1 MTLTLGPGVDQQVPM
16 DKALGSPGFVVVVH
30 DTAADAELAVRES
43 LGRTRPDCA
52 LFTGETDISTDDLA
66 GHDHDAVFLLDPE
79 ETQELLTRAKRMS
92 PLDQLF
98 QRLPNTVV
106 SYGDAGTV
114 RELLVDLVN
123 LPYHVIRLDAQRH
136 VPGYHADT
144 DAGADRL
151 GISADVDMLA
161 DLVASR
167 LIKPPLSI
175 GLFGDWGSGKS
186 FFMRR
191 MRERIRVLAD
201 LAAAEE
207 TTVRQRGP
215 GVSSYCSSVRQI
227 TFNAWHYVEANLWA
241 SLASHI
247 FDNLATGDSE
257 DDLRRRADRLGEL
270 RRTEQSL
277 LTRLSAVRLERMM
290 VAARHQRQPVA
301 VDLTGDDYAWVAK
314 ELGVPDA
321 TIGDVRRFAEE
332 VSGVKAEAKR
342 AGTLFKSSPFAWVTL
357 GAGLILAG
365 VLAFVAQSPAW
376 PVVTAVVAA
385 VVAATPVVTKVREA
399 AKRINRAAETDQAAT
414 GKRLAELDAE
424 TARLERA
431 VAELAPGQDVTAFA
445 RSRGAD
451 YRQHLGVVSSLRRD
465 LETFAAIL
473 DKERESDGGLERIV
487 LYIDDLDR
495 CPPDVVVKVLEA
507 IHLLVALP
515 VFVVVVGVDD
525 RWLLQAVR
533 QHYAAMLPDD
543 VMTPADYVEKVFQ
556 IPFQL
561 SAMDGDGFGDLVHA
575 LAGSGAAGPGS
586 PRVLRPPVDPTADTT
601 ELGPVMV
608 TPMVRPRQLDISAGE
623 LEFLTRLAPL
633 VPSPRAAKRLVNLYR
648 LLRSRL
654 AGHELEDFVEGAGA
668 RAVLTLL
675 AVHAGDSEAAVGLF
689 ARIGAAG
696 TGVASWR
703 GLLDR
708 YAKDDDVETLC
719 ATLRTIDGMPD
730 SLGVYR
736 EWLPLVRRFS
746 FGHRPGH

>member
-1 MTLTLGPGVDQQVPM
+1 MTLTLGPGVDQQVPL

-43 LGRTRPDCA
+43 LGRTRPNCA

-66 GHDHDAVFLLDPE
+66 GHDHDAVFLLDPA

-106 SYGDAGTV
+106 SCGDAGTV
-114 RELLVDLVN
+114 RALLTDLAN
-123 LPYHVIRLDAQRH
+123 LPHHVVRLDAQRH
-136 VPGYHADT
+136 VPGYHPDT
-144 DAGADRL
+144 DAGADRI

-161 DLVASR
+161 ELVASR
-167 LIKPPLSI
+167 LIRPPLSI
-175 GLFGDWGSGKS
+175 GLFGDWGCGKS

-191 MRERIRVLAD
+191 MRQRVRTLAA

-207 TTVRQRGP
+207 AAARQRGRA
-215 GVSSYCSSVRQI
+215 VSSYCSSVRQI

-241 SLASHI
+241 SLGAHV
-247 FDNLATGDSE
+247 FDQLATGTSE

-277 LTRLSAVRLERMM
+277 LTKLSAVRLERMM
-290 VAARHQRQPVA
+290 VAARHQRQPVT
-301 VDLTGDDYAWVAK
+301 VDLTGADYAWVAK

-342 AGTLFKSSPFAWVTL
+342 AGTLLRSSPFAWVTL
-357 GAGLILAG
+357 GAGLIVAG
-365 VLAFVAQSPAW
+365 VLAFVLQSPAW
-376 PVVTAVVAA
+376 PVVTAVVSA
-385 VVAATPVVTKVREA
+385 VLAATPVVTKVREA
-399 AKRINRAAETDQAAT
+399 ATRINRAAETEQAAT

-424 TARLERA
+424 AARLERA
-431 VAELAPGQDVTAFA
+431 VAELVPGQDVTAFA
-445 RSRGAD
+445 KSRGAD
-451 YRQHLGVVSSLRRD
+451 YRQHLGVVSLLRRD

-473 DKERESDGGLERIV
+473 DKEREAGTGLERIV

-515 VFVVVVGVDD
+515 VFVVVVGADS

-533 QHYAAMLPDD
+533 QHYAELLPDG
-543 VMTPADYVEKVFQ
+543 VLTPADYVEKVVQ

-561 SAMDGDGFGDLVHA
+561 AGMDKDGFGDLMRS
-575 LAGSGAAGPGS
+575 LARSGASASAAPGA
-586 PRVLRPPVDPTADTT
+586 VRPAVDPTADTT
-601 ELGPVMV
+601 ELDTALAAASP
-608 TPMVRPRQLDISAGE
+608 RPRQLDISAGE

-633 VPSPRAAKRLVNLYR
+633 VASPRAAKRLVNLYR
-648 LLRSRL
+648 LVRARL
-654 AGHELEDFVEGAGA
+654 TGHELDDFVDGPES

-675 AVHAGDSEAAVGLF
+675 AVHAGESTAADGLF

-708 YAKDDDVETLC
+708 YAQDADVEALC
-719 ATLRTIDGMPD
+719 ARLRKIDGMPD
-730 SLGVYR
+730 SLSVYR
-736 EWLPLVRRFS
+736 AWLPLVRRFS
-746 FGHRPGH
+746 FGH